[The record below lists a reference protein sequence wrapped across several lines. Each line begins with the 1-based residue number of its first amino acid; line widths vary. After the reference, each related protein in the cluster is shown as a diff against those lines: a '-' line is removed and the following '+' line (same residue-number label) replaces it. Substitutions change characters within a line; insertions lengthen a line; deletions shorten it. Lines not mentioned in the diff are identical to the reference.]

1 MKNTIRATSSPPP
14 PAGLAIVPCMGE
26 FPVQIVETGV
36 EELSFDATSMIFKK
50 PEAPSDLCCLA
61 RAHLA

>member
-1 MKNTIRATSSPPP
+1 MKNTIRDNSSLPP
-14 PAGLAIVPCMGE
+14 PAGLAVVLCMGE
-26 FPVQIVETGV
+26 FPVQIEETGV
-36 EELSFDATSMIFKK
+36 EELSSDATSMILKK